1 MPNENIL
8 ADNDQ
13 KQSMGS
19 LACNLKAGRDAAA
32 FTGICTHRVWH
43 EESCQQEA
51 AEVEGRGGPE
61 LGARWQVVEPHRCPQ
76 STHLGRAGADAVG

>member
-1 MPNENIL
+1 
-8 ADNDQ
+8 
-13 KQSMGS
+13 MGS
-19 LACNLKAGRDAAA
+19 LAYKLITGRDAAG
-32 FTGICTHRVWH
+32 FTSMRTHRVWH

-76 STHLGRAGADAVG
+76 SAHLGRAGADAVG